1 MIRKTLSIL
10 GGLALAV
17 SMLAADIT
25 GKWTGK
31 VETPNGSRDVNMT
44 FKADGSTLTGTV
56 SGRNGDSPIENGKIS
71 GDDISF
77 TVTRKFNDNEIKMN
91 YTGKVSGDSI
101 QLKYQ
106 MRDNDVTL
114 TLKRAAS

>member
-1 MIRKTLSIL
+1 MTKLLTLLSAI
-10 GGLALAV
+10 ALAAT
-17 SMLAADIT
+17 MFAADIN

-44 FKADGSTLTGTV
+44 FKVDGTNLTGTV
-56 SGRNGDSPIENGKIS
+56 SGRQSDSPIENGKVE

-77 TVTRKFNDNEIKMN
+77 TVTRKFNDMEVKTN
-91 YTGKVSGDSI
+91 YTGKITGDSI
-101 QLKYQ
+101 KLKYK
-106 MRDNDVTL
+106 MRDNDTEL